1 MPVRSLNSSVLRW
14 PESHAVE
21 DSLRQWV
28 KKIVEH
34 RSGLLRIGY
43 FGSLARGDWGVG
55 SDLDLIVVVEA
66 SNLPF
71 ERRAAEWDTTELPV
85 PVDLLVYTKE
95 EWQSLSKQKRFREI
109 LVQEAIWVYDRER
122 TETRGS
128 ASQP

>member
-1 MPVRSLNSSVLRW
+1 MPVRSLNSSILRW
-14 PESHAVE
+14 PDSHAVE

-28 KKIVEH
+28 ERIVKH

-85 PVDLLVYTKE
+85 PAEVLVYTE
-95 EWQSLSKQKRFREI
+95 AEWESLDQQKRFYYTLTRE
-109 LVQEAIWVYDRER
+109 VIWVYVKGLINRVADAER
-122 TETRGS
+122 
-128 ASQP
+128 